1 MNSRSLVLCVAV
13 IAVMAAWV
21 MRSRRNSEIDCERD
35 DFGSE
40 LLLGR

>member
-1 MNSRSLVLCVAV
+1 MNRGSLVLCAAV

-21 MRSRRNSEIDCERD
+21 MRARRNSEIDCGHD